1 MHCNRCGVSIHQGLQ
16 ICPHCGARQ
25 KQRSTQVTCT
35 HCRYHA
41 PFGSSVCPRCGQV
54 LRARRFRRL
63 AIPIVAGVLL
73 AAIFVVTRNP
83 GDSWEM
89 VQLVTQQK
97 LAVAGENLNELGGK
111 VLDTASTLAD
121 NTVPMETPTPTQV
134 VVLAEPP
141 AEDQA
146 VLVALAPE
154 TPLAEVVVAPTT
166 VSIAT
171 NAVTVTVAVTAQAVV
186 LADPELAATLATVSA
201 PEAPIQEPPPTE
213 APTRTP
219 LPTPS
224 PTSTNAVVATAPKR
238 ALAPTGTPLPPTPTP
253 TSTQVPP
260 TPTPTATPIP
270 PTDTPQPK
278 VAASAAEASTYVV
291 QSGDDWYSIARRY
304 GITQDELAA
313 ANDTTP
319 SDILQ
324 VDQKLR
330 IPRASTTEAASSQ
343 PTLRPTSAAT
353 QVTVVST
360 PQTYTV
366 KRGDNWFSIAKRF
379 GITQESLADYNGRSV
394 TDILQ
399 IDQKLRIPPAGGII
413 VPKPTPTIVAK
424 PSSTATPEPIRVP
437 EVLVVAKLPA
447 PVLLSPMPGD
457 GFSPGAKPVLTW
469 QPVPGLTAD
478 DHYYVQLSFTMRNGG
493 PGLVES
499 QVTEASFT
507 VPQWFF
513 DAAQPPD
520 HIGRW
525 SIQVRRRGPAG
536 EAIEISPF
544 SETRTFYWR

>member
-1 MHCNRCGVSIHQGLQ
+1 MHCNRCGASIHHGLQ

-83 GDSWEM
+83 GDSWET

-97 LAVAGENLNELGGK
+97 LAVAEESLNELGGK

-134 VVLAEPP
+134 VVLAEPS

-146 VLVALAPE
+146 ALVALAQE

-166 VSIAT
+166 VSTAT
-171 NAVTVTVAVTAQAVV
+171 NAVTVTVAVTAQAVA

-201 PEAPIQEPPPTE
+201 PEAPTQEPPPTE

-238 ALAPTGTPLPPTPTP
+238 ALAPTDTPVPPTPTP

-260 TPTPTATPIP
+260 TPTPVPPTATPTPLPPTPTPTATPIP
-270 PTDTPQPK
+270 PTATPQPK
-278 VAASAAEASTYVV
+278 VAAKGAEASTYVV
-291 QSGDDWYSIARRY
+291 QSGDNWYSIARRY
-304 GITQDELAA
+304 GITQEELAA

-379 GITQESLADYNGRSV
+379 GITQESLADYNGRSA

-399 IDQKLRIPPAGGII
+399 DRPETAHPASGRHYR
-413 VPKPTPTIVAK
+413 AK
-424 PSSTATPEPIRVP
+424 TDSRPSSLSRRLRSRPN
-437 EVLVVAKLPA
+437 LHGYLKC
-447 PVLLSPMPGD
+447 LLWPN
-457 GFSPGAKPVLTW
+457 FR
-469 QPVPGLTAD
+469 
-478 DHYYVQLSFTMRNGG
+478 HRYYF
-493 PGLVES
+493 
-499 QVTEASFT
+499 
-507 VPQWFF
+507 
-513 DAAQPPD
+513 
-520 HIGRW
+520 
-525 SIQVRRRGPAG
+525 RR
-536 EAIEISPF
+536 
-544 SETRTFYWR
+544 